1 MERSHTPQPFHNI
14 SWAYSRHSVFFSTN
28 VILHSNALLPIPYFV
43 FFSWFT
49 LVSNV
54 LPELCEL
61 ETKVSWSLMKHPNP
75 GRPMFILWLQLPL
88 TVTCSGHLVSFI
100 PAAAKGL
107 VECWFFLAQMQRTVL
122 YSQSGNS
129 TERKEFFLHQLP
141 PTPYYL
147 RTFDSSVIQEA
158 KKYHLLTLLFSI
170 LHCREGDYKGSA
182 I

>member
-1 MERSHTPQPFHNI
+1 MPFCHLYYWGGGVWNQCLWGPHTIVSPQWKNHLRMERSHTPQPFHNI

-28 VILHSNALLPIPYFV
+28 VILHSNALLPIPCFV

-107 VECWFFLAQMQRTVL
+107 VECWFFLACNAQCYIHNL
-122 YSQSGNS
+122 AIP
-129 TERKEFFLHQLP
+129 RKERNSSSISYHLP
-141 PTPYYL
+141 PT
-147 RTFDSSVIQEA
+147 I
-158 KKYHLLTLLFSI
+158 
-170 LHCREGDYKGSA
+170 
-182 I
+182 